1 MRSVA
6 DYWLQIADHFLALLD
21 KSSKPND
28 DSPASQWKLHI
39 AVLVALGCART
50 EGART
55 RQVYPEHFEHL
66 VELAKRCVDGHSTS
80 CAEGLGYASVVLS

>member
-6 DYWLQIADHFLALLD
+6 DYLLQIADHFLALLD

-55 RQVYPEHFEHL
+55 RQ
-66 VELAKRCVDGHSTS
+66 A
-80 CAEGLGYASVVLS
+80 